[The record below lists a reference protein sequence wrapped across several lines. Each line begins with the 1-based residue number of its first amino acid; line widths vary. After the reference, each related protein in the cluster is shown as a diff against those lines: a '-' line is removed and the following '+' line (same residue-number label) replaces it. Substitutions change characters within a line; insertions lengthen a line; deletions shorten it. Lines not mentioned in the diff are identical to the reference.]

1 MCYERLWERATA
13 THRRPAA
20 RAFSLVEIMVV
31 IVIIGLLAGMVSLNV
46 RGYLNKAKQNTA
58 RQEISTICQ
67 ALETFYAAYGR
78 YPTNEEGLA
87 SLLKASEKLPEPLI
101 KNEPVDPW
109 SRPYQYNSPGA
120 ANPFE
125 VICYGGDGRE
135 GGSGADSDL
144 TSDNLKE

>member
-1 MCYERLWERATA
+1 MSCNRRRAR
-13 THRRPAA
+13 H

-58 RQEISTICQ
+58 RQEIATLCQ

-87 SLLKASEKLPEPLI
+87 CLAKASEKLPEPLI
-101 KNEPVDPW
+101 NNEPVDPW
-109 SRPYQYNSPGA
+109 GRPYQYNSPGST
-120 ANPFE
+120 NPFE
-125 VICYGGDGRE
+125 VICYGADGRE
-135 GGSGADSDL
+135 GGSGADADVS
-144 TSDNLKE
+144 SDNLKE